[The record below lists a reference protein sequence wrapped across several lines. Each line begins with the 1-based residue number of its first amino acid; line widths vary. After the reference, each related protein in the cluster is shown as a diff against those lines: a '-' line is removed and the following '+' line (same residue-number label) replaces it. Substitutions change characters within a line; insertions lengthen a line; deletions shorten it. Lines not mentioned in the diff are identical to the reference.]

1 MPDVFPNDLMGEI
14 RQLQRDVEELKA
26 LMRSQPGKTVA
37 SQGWAMHSM
46 TAPDTSGLP
55 SGAGHVYFR
64 GGLLR
69 YRAAGNVG
77 EVTLPAP
84 VVLAD
89 MGDIATADAGS
100 TYTATVQ
107 QLINEIKTVVRA
119 FRADARSKGLMQ

>member
-1 MPDVFPNDLMGEI
+1 MSDLYPGNLLQDI
-14 RQLQRDVEELKA
+14 RQLQRDVEEIKA
-26 LMRSQPGKTVA
+26 LLRAQPGKTTA
-37 SQGWAMHSM
+37 SQGWIMHSM
-46 TAPDTSGLP
+46 SAPDTSAVPAG
-55 SGAGHVYFR
+55 GAQLYFR

-69 YRAAGNVG
+69 YRAAGNVS

-89 MGDIATADAGS
+89 MGDIVTADAGS